1 MKAVV
6 FDNSGTLVHRYRII
20 KDLSSGEFIT
30 NINSLDLIDKMET
43 AALVVLQ
50 FNIDCLKK
58 INQDMRVWDLI
69 VDYDIGYD
77 VSYSSMPVSD
87 DEVDEILRNDDTIIA
102 DITEG
107 LPILMEEVPRME
119 LCIGSALILNV
130 AEKRVAYTITTA
142 GQLFE
147 NAADT
152 VSKLQGNGI
161 EVYIASGDRKGAIKM
176 LAAFLDVPASH
187 GYGSVTTEGKAGVVK
202 SLKDKGYEVMMV
214 GDGPNDVLA
223 FSHADVALWHHYRN
237 VGCRPFRGFP
247 YHKDRPHRIRFP
259 HRSFAVFY
267 LVYFALWVGLL
278 LVYQPK
284 GGRFEV

>member
-161 EVYIASGDRKGAIKM
+161 EVYIASGDRNGAIKM

-223 FSHADVALWHHYRN
+223 FSHADVAVLTLEQTGNAPDSLKSKADHVIN
-237 VGCRPFRGFP
+237 DISQDVDIDF
-247 YHKDRPHRIRFP
+247 
-259 HRSFAVFY
+259 
-267 LVYFALWVGLL
+267 
-278 LVYQPK
+278 
-284 GGRFEV
+284 

>member
-152 VSKLQGNGI
+152 GGNQD
-161 EVYIASGDRKGAIKM
+161 ACRFFRCSGKPWIRFSHHGRKGRCCQKPQGQGI
-176 LAAFLDVPASH
+176 
-187 GYGSVTTEGKAGVVK
+187 
-202 SLKDKGYEVMMV
+202 
-214 GDGPNDVLA
+214 
-223 FSHADVALWHHYRN
+223 
-237 VGCRPFRGFP
+237 
-247 YHKDRPHRIRFP
+247 
-259 HRSFAVFY
+259 
-267 LVYFALWVGLL
+267 
-278 LVYQPK
+278 
-284 GGRFEV
+284 

>member
-58 INQDMRVWDLI
+58 LNQDMRVWDLI

-223 FSHADVALWHHYRN
+223 FSHADVAVLTLEQIGKAPDSLKSKADY
-237 VGCRPFRGFP
+237 VIDDISQVLDIDF
-247 YHKDRPHRIRFP
+247 
-259 HRSFAVFY
+259 
-267 LVYFALWVGLL
+267 
-278 LVYQPK
+278 
-284 GGRFEV
+284 

>member
-87 DEVDEILRNDDTIIA
+87 DEVDEILRNDDTIRRPSYFNGRG
-102 DITEG
+102 T
-107 LPILMEEVPRME
+107 
-119 LCIGSALILNV
+119 
-130 AEKRVAYTITTA
+130 K
-142 GQLFE
+142 
-147 NAADT
+147 
-152 VSKLQGNGI
+152 NGI
-161 EVYIASGDRKGAIKM
+161 VHR
-176 LAAFLDVPASH
+176 
-187 GYGSVTTEGKAGVVK
+187 
-202 SLKDKGYEVMMV
+202 
-214 GDGPNDVLA
+214 
-223 FSHADVALWHHYRN
+223 
-237 VGCRPFRGFP
+237 FR
-247 YHKDRPHRIRFP
+247 
-259 HRSFAVFY
+259 S
-267 LVYFALWVGLL
+267 YF
-278 LVYQPK
+278 
-284 GGRFEV
+284 ECC